1 MTKREK
7 REAAIRSNPKQ
18 VRFADLNLLLLSY
31 DFEVRQARSGTS
43 HYVYTHEDYLGEL
56 TVPLPH
62 GGNTH
67 VLVVYVKRALAA
79 IDAVIEAR
87 RNRLDNI
94 Q

>member
-18 VRFADLNLLLLSY
+18 VRFADLDILLDSY

-43 HYVYTHEDYLGEL
+43 HYVYSHEDYPGEL
-56 TVPLPH
+56 TIPLPH

-67 VLVVYVKRALAA
+67 VLVIYVKRALAA
-79 IDAVIEAR
+79 IDIVIEVR
-87 RNRLDNI
+87 RLRTEEV

>member
-18 VRFADLNLLLLSY
+18 VRFADLDTVLVSY

-43 HYVYTHEDYLGEL
+43 HYIYIHEDYLGEL
-56 TVPLPH
+56 TIPLPH

-67 VLVVYVKRALAA
+67 VLVIYVKRALAA
-79 IDAVIEAR
+79 IDIVIEAR
-87 RNRLDNI
+87 RDRADEL

>member
-7 REAAIRSNPKQ
+7 REATIRSNPKQ
-18 VRFADLNLLLLSY
+18 VRFADLDTLLVSY

-43 HYVYTHEDYLGEL
+43 HYVYTHEDYPGEL

-67 VLVVYVKRALAA
+67 VLVIYVKRALGA
-79 IDAVIEAR
+79 IDTVIAAR
-87 RNRLDNI
+87 HNRAEEL

>member
-1 MTKREK
+1 MAKRDKREV
-7 REAAIRSNPKQ
+7 AICSNLKQ
-18 VRFADLNLLLLSY
+18 VRFTDLNTLLHSY

-43 HYVYTHEDYLGEL
+43 HYVYTHEDYPGEL

-62 GGNTH
+62 GGNTQ

-79 IDAVIEAR
+79 IDSIIEAR
-87 RNRLDNI
+87 RNRAEAL